1 MPYVAHNLAKI
12 AGSHFI
18 SGGGDAASAI
28 SAEAKAAALQEI
40 LQEYYQAPDYE
51 FDGTDIGQT
60 EVKKAIAYVRGKKHT
75 KAIRKGV
82 IATTKFGL
90 QVAATVGGATVG
102 SVVPGLG
109 TAIGGLGGAVAG
121 ASLGLGVT
129 VLDRMKRSAKGIYKH
144 VKGTRGQHR
153 EQAANT
159 LMHCSSA
166 AYDWANG
173 RNPAFDALV
182 VILQDE
188 FDDVMAQ
195 GDVKRLAARLK
206 SN

>member
-1 MPYVAHNLAKI
+1 MPYVAHNIAKI
-12 AGSHFI
+12 AGSHLI

-28 SAEAKAAALQEI
+28 VAEAKAAALQDL
-40 LQEYYQAPDYE
+40 LQEYYQDPHYE
-51 FDGTDIGQT
+51 FDGSDIDQTD
-60 EVKKAIAYVRGKKHT
+60 VKKAIAYVRGKKHT

-102 SVVPGLG
+102 SIVPVAG
-109 TAIGGLGGAVAG
+109 TALGGLGGAIAG
-121 ASLGLGVT
+121 AGLGTGVT
-129 VLDRMKRSAKGIYKH
+129 VLDRMKRSTKGIYKYL
-144 VKGTRGQHR
+144 KGTRGQHR

-159 LMHCSSA
+159 LMHCASA
-166 AYDWANG
+166 LYNWADG
-173 RNPAFDALV
+173 RNPADDALV
-182 VILQDE
+182 IILQDE
-188 FDDVMAQ
+188 YDDVMAK